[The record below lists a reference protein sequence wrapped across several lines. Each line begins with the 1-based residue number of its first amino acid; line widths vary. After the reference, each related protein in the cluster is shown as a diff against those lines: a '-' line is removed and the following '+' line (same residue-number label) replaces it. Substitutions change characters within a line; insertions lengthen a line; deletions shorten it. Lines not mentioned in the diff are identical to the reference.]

1 MSFAKKLLHFR
12 KGGLAGA
19 LITTLV
25 GLLLYGGFGLGL
37 IYRSY
42 DYPFGPRR
50 PIKVED
56 VVLVYMD
63 DESHKELN
71 QPFDA
76 PWDRSLHAR
85 LLERLT
91 REGCRAVVFDIVFA
105 DPGRNPAADERLARA
120 IRDNGKVV
128 LAADAVPVIGLEKI
142 SYDTAKRLIYPFEP
156 FKENAAALGLDEVRP
171 DSDLIIRRHFH
182 GAWEDELPSLS
193 WATARLLKADVTRDA
208 TQRFQP
214 RWINYYG
221 PPGSFPA
228 AIPRVSFYAALD
240 TNRVPSGFFSNKV
253 AFVGAGLLTVFSG
266 QRKDEYPTPYSRWG
280 GKGSRFM
287 SGLELQATMFLNLL
301 RGDWLTRA
309 SSPGLVERS
318 GIVLLGLLVGFGLV
332 HLRPSRAAPAAMAGM
347 LLIAVIAYQIFLR
360 AHFWFPW
367 LILVV
372 QIFTALLWS
381 VLFNSIQLYV
391 QNKLYEQSLALY
403 LSPKLVKKFASNKEL
418 LRPGAKKETL
428 TILFS
433 DIANFTSIS
442 EGMDSDELARYM
454 NSYFQTAVA
463 QCIHHTDG
471 TIVKYIGDAIFA
483 FWNAPD
489 PQSDHA
495 LRACEAALRF
505 RDQPPQYM
513 NGEQLVTRIGLHT
526 GVANVGNFGST
537 ARVDYTALGENI
549 NLASRMEGL
558 NKYLGTDILITGQTQ
573 EGAGNTI
580 TTRFAGHFQLKG
592 FEKAVEVY
600 ELLGFRDEV
609 ESTKP
614 WCETFENALREFQ
627 RRNFDAA
634 EAGFRCTLEMRPSD
648 GPTKFYLRQIDELR
662 VHPPAPDWAGE
673 IELKEK

>member
-1 MSFAKKLLHFR
+1 MLRFKRAGLIGAAVAFFCGLILH
-12 KGGLAGA
+12 GA
-19 LITTLV
+19 F
-25 GLLLYGGFGLGL
+25 GEFGLEL
-37 IYRSY
+37 IQRSY
-42 DYPFGPRR
+42 DYPFGPRP
-50 PIKVED
+50 PIPVNE
-56 VVLVYMD
+56 VVMVYLD
-63 DESHKELN
+63 EESHKELN
-71 QPFDA
+71 QPFNA
-76 PWDRSLHAR
+76 PWDRSVHAR

-91 REGCRAVVFDIVFA
+91 ADGARAVVFDIVFSDA
-105 DPGRNPAADERLARA
+105 GPNPVADEYFARA
-120 IRDNGKVV
+120 IRANGKVV
-128 LAADAVPVIGLEKI
+128 LAADSVPAAYGEQSVQ
-142 SYDTAKRLIYPFEP
+142 AKTIIQPYSQFVE
-156 FKENAAALGLDEVRP
+156 AAAAVGSAEVVP
-171 DSDLIIRRHFH
+171 DQDLIVRRHFH
-182 GAWEDELPSLS
+182 GSPDDQIPSLS
-193 WATARLLKADVTRDA
+193 WMAAEVLKAPVTRDPQ
-208 TQRFQP
+208 QRFSP
-214 RWINYYG
+214 RWVNYYG
-221 PPGSFPA
+221 PPRRT
-228 AIPRVSFYAALD
+228 IPSVSLYRALD
-240 TNRVPSGFFSNKV
+240 TNAISSGFFSNKV
-253 AFVGAGLLTVFSG
+253 VFVGAHLLTKFSG
-266 QRKDEYPTPYSRWG
+266 ERKDEYRTPFSYWSSG
-280 GKGSRFM
+280 ENLFM
-287 SGLELQATMFLNLL
+287 PGVEVQATIFLNLL
-301 RGDWLTRA
+301 RGDWLTEFHFLTEKLLILA
-309 SSPGLVERS
+309 VGLVF
-318 GIVLLGLLVGFGLV
+318 GFGLIQ
-332 HLRPSRAAPAAMAGM
+332 LRPAASTAVALAGM
-347 LLIAVIAYQIFLR
+347 LGVTLADYLLFR
-360 AHFWFPW
+360 YTRSWFPW
-367 LILVV
+367 TIMLV
-372 QIFTALLWS
+372 QIFTALVS
-381 VLFNSIQLYV
+381 AVVFNSIRLYV

-433 DIANFTSIS
+433 DIASFTSIS
-442 EGMDSDELARYM
+442 EGMDSDELARHM

-513 NGEQLVTRIGLHT
+513 NGQQLVTRIGLHT

-573 EGAGNTI
+573 EGAGGKI

-600 ELLGFRDEV
+600 ELLGFRDRA
-609 ESTKP
+609 ESTRP

-648 GPTKFYLRQIDELR
+648 GPAKFYLRQIDELR